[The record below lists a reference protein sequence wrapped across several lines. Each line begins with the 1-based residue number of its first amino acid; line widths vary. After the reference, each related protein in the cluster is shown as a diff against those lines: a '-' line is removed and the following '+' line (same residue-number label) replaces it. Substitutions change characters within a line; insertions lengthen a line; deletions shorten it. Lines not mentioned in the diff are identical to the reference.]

1 MFEMNQ
7 SQMLP
12 PIPSQSDLVTF
23 TIKVNN
29 QPIPDPVA
37 VNFIKV
43 YKSANK
49 IPYALFHIIDGNVAE
64 RRFQVS
70 DMDLFSPGNP
80 IEIKAGYHGRNNTI
94 FKGLIIRHKVFI
106 HENGHTGLEIECKD
120 ELVKLTVGRKNK
132 YFFQQTDQEIIE
144 EILRGRSIQNTVE
157 STTGA
162 HNEMVQFH
170 ATDWD
175 FIVTRAEANGML
187 VLVND
192 GIINIKAPD
201 LAQEAKFP
209 ISWGTSLF
217 EFEAEMDARD
227 QYPDAKTNT
236 WAAADQEILETQ
248 PSGGGSAGGTA
259 PAAPASAP
267 FASIA
272 SDALGLETPGVPP
285 NLDYTAVLGLD
296 FFPLNHTG
304 DLKQEEAQ
312 AWANAQMAK
321 SRLAAK
327 RGRVKFEGVHD
338 IAPGDCITLLGVG
351 LRHSGK
357 VFLTG
362 VQHEISGGIWFTHA
376 QFGLSAAWFTTDY
389 PDVVQAP
396 ASGLLPALNGLQ
408 IGVTTALESD
418 PEGAYRIQVRLPM
431 VSPRGEGIWMR
442 LASQDAGDNRG
453 AFWLPEIGDEVIV
466 GFLNDDPR
474 EGVVLGMLHSAAK
487 PAPLT
492 ASDDN
497 HEKGW
502 VTRSGIKMIFNDD
515 KISLTIETPAGKKLI
530 IDEDADEIQIA
541 DEHNNK
547 ITMSSSGI
555 IIDSA
560 SDLTLKAAQNLTI
573 EAPNTEIK
581 AQTSFKAESQ
591 GQAQLIASGDMVVK
605 GAFVRIN

>member
-1 MFEMNQ
+1 MFELNQ

-12 PIPSQSDLVTF
+12 PIPSRSDLVTF

-37 VNFIKV
+37 VSFVKV
-43 YKSANK
+43 YKQANK

-80 IEIKAGYHGRNNTI
+80 VEIQAGYHGNNNII

-120 ELVKLTVGRKNK
+120 DCVKLTVGRKNK

-144 EILRGRSIQNTVE
+144 EILRGRSLQHTVD
-157 STTGA
+157 STTA
-162 HNEMVQFH
+162 RHQEMVQFH

-175 FIVTRAEANGML
+175 FLVTRAEANGML
-187 VLVND
+187 VLINNGNV
-192 GIINIKAPD
+192 NIKAPD
-201 LAQEAKFP
+201 FDQQAKFP
-209 ISWGTSLF
+209 VNWGTSLF

-236 WAAADQEILETQ
+236 WAPADQEILETQ
-248 PSGGGSAGGTA
+248 PGGVGTGV
-259 PAAPASAP
+259 PSAAPPAAP
-267 FASIA
+267 FASVA

-285 NLDYTAVLGLD
+285 NLDYTTVLGLD
-296 FFPLNHTG
+296 FFPLSHTG

-312 AWANAQMAK
+312 AWAGAQMAK
-321 SRLAAK
+321 SRLAK
-327 RGRVKFEGVHD
+327 SRGRVKFEGVAD
-338 IAPGDCITLLGVG
+338 IAPGDCITLQGVG

-357 VFLTG
+357 VYITG
-362 VQHEISGGIWFTHA
+362 IQHEISGGIWFTHA
-376 QFGLSAAWFTTDY
+376 QFGLPGTWFTAEY
-389 PDVVQAP
+389 PDVVQSP

-418 PEGAYRIQVRLPM
+418 PDGAYRIQVRLPM
-431 VSPRGEGIWMR
+431 VSARGEGVWMR
-442 LASQDAGDNRG
+442 LASQDAGNNRG
-453 AFWLPEIGDEVIV
+453 AFWLPEIGDEVVV

-474 EGVVLGMLHSAAK
+474 EGIVLGMLYSAAK

-502 VTRSGIKMIFNDD
+502 ITRSGIKMIFNDD
-515 KISLTIETPAGKKLI
+515 KISLTIETPAGKKMI
-530 IDEDADEIQIA
+530 IDEDAGEIQIA
-541 DEHNNK
+541 DENNNK

-555 IIDSA
+555 VIESA

-573 EAPNTEIK
+573 EAPNTAIK
-581 AQTSFKAESQ
+581 AQTSFKAEAQ
-591 GQAQLIASGDMVVK
+591 GQAQLVASGDVVVK